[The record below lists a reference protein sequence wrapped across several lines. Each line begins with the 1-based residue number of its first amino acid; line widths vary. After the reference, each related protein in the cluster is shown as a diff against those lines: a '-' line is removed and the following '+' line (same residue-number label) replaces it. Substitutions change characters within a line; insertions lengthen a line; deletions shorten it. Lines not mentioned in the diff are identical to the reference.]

1 MVKSYK
7 RYIKHENGEI
17 EENSFN
23 INNLK
28 VYKVKNTKSSTTRCW
43 FEKNNII
50 YQIFTY
56 SKESDV
62 DDNIRFLIEN
72 LS

>member
-1 MVKSYK
+1 MIESYK

-23 INNLK
+23 MNNLQA
-28 VYKVKNTKSSTTRCW
+28 YEVKNTKSSTTRCW

-50 YQIFTY
+50 YQIVTY
-56 SKESDV
+56 SKEDDV
-62 DDNIRFLIEN
+62 NGNIRFLIEN